1 MQGAPGIRFVLHGTP
16 RQWCDSSRVLIR
28 EEKDRLAHLLE
39 SESRRSGGKLQVC
52 EKFYFGD
59 RPPNLQMHFEI
70 IEVMDATTFMII
82 TLMFTFVP
90 FTHSVPFVVFH
101 GISDKCSNKG
111 VKQFTERL
119 TKWSGIQG
127 HCIEIGDD
135 SWTMP
140 LLDQTEIACEKVK
153 SMSELSDGYNL
164 IGLSQG
170 SLIARG
176 VIEFCDGGPPS
187 TIICLLLDDLIKSEI
202 YSTYVQEHLAPSGY
216 IKIPTDIPA
225 YLKGCSFLPKVN
237 NEIKNTRN
245 STYKERFASLE
256 NLVLIMF
263 EQDTVLVPKETS
275 WFGYY
280 PDGSYDTI
288 LPAQETQLYT
298 EDWIGLKTLDEA
310 GKVKFIN
317 VSGGHL
323 DISQT
328 DMKKYVLPYL
338 VEQAPSPSL
347 QIEKG
352 PSSCRWVSAIK
363 NNFMELVGR
372 AEDRNL
378 LDIRR

>member
-1 MQGAPGIRFVLHGTP
+1 MGFFL
-16 RQWCDSSRVLIR
+16 LI
-28 EEKDRLAHLLE
+28 K
-39 SESRRSGGKLQVC
+39 
-52 EKFYFGD
+52 
-59 RPPNLQMHFEI
+59 
-70 IEVMDATTFMII
+70 ATTFMII

-127 HCIEIGDD
+127 HCIEIGDGAWD

-176 VIEFCDGGPPS
+176 CIHAGIASIPFCGS

-237 NEIKNTRN
+237 NEIKNTRKF
-245 STYKERFASLE
+245 Y
-256 NLVLIMF
+256 I
-263 EQDTVLVPKETS
+263 QGTV
-275 WFGYY
+275 
-280 PDGSYDTI
+280 
-288 LPAQETQLYT
+288 
-298 EDWIGLKTLDEA
+298 
-310 GKVKFIN
+310 
-317 VSGGHL
+317 
-323 DISQT
+323 
-328 DMKKYVLPYL
+328 
-338 VEQAPSPSL
+338 
-347 QIEKG
+347 
-352 PSSCRWVSAIK
+352 R
-363 NNFMELVGR
+363 
-372 AEDRNL
+372 
-378 LDIRR
+378 